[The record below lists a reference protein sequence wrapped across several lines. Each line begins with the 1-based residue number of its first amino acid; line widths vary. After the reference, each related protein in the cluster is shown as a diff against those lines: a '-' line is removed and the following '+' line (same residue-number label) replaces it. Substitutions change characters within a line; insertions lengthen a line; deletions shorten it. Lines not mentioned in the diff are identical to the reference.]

1 MNLTSKKRHANALET
16 ISILVP
22 EEHAELFEHALNTVC
37 STVGIF
43 EEDPDHNIWRLEG
56 IKDVGFGEHE
66 LTNALTLVGNLTH
79 YTPILQRHTTEAE
92 GWLARTYESFPEQE
106 IGKRFV
112 IRGTHLPPNSSKSRL
127 VLTLDAGVAFGSG
140 EHGSTRGCLIAL
152 EKIACKKPRNILDLG
167 CGSGILAMA
176 AAALLHQKVLAV
188 DIEPWSV
195 RAARN
200 NVVRNG
206 LSHLIHCEHGNG
218 WLSPSIRKKAPF
230 DLVFANILAR
240 PLCKMAKDLAK
251 NLATGGYVILAG
263 LLNSQIEMVLSAHQ
277 RQGLKL
283 QEKILQEN
291 WATLIL
297 TKPHAKNQP

>member
-1 MNLTSKKRHANALET
+1 MILNMKKRHANALET
-16 ISILVP
+16 ISLIVP
-22 EEHAELFEHALNTVC
+22 EEHAEIFENALNTVC

-43 EEDPDHNIWRLEG
+43 EEDPDQNIWRLEG
-56 IKDVGFGEHE
+56 IKDIGYGETE
-66 LTNALTLVGNLTH
+66 LANAITLASNLTS
-79 YTPILQRHTTEAE
+79 YTPTLQRHNIEAD
-92 GWLARTYESFPEQE
+92 GWLARTYEAFPEQA
-106 IGKRFV
+106 IGKRFM
-112 IRGTHLPPNSSKSRL
+112 IRGTHLPPTTFKTRL
-127 VLTLDAGVAFGSG
+127 ILTLDAGVAFGSG

-152 EKIACKKPRNILDLG
+152 EKIAYKHPKNILDLG
-167 CGSGILAMA
+167 CGSGILAMG

-195 RAARN
+195 RAARD
-200 NVVRNG
+200 NVIRNG
-206 LSHLIHCEHGNG
+206 LNHLIHCEHGNG

-251 NLATGGYVILAG
+251 NLAVGGTVILAG
-263 LLNSQIEMVLSAHQ
+263 LLDTQIPMVLSAHQ

-283 QEKILQEN
+283 QEKILQGS

-297 TKPHAKNQP
+297 TKPY